1 MTVGPDFQS
10 IAAQALL
17 GSSRTRLAP
26 AVMWLGWR
34 STSGTEL
41 STQRVSVAND
51 DSVWGPTES
60 GVSNVAPIDGGPA
73 GAWIIGGVGL
83 YTAQTGGVL
92 ALSADLPAPIT
103 TAAGDLLSIPV
114 GELDFTVA

>member
-1 MTVGPDFQS
+1 MTVGPDFRAT
-10 IAAQALL
+10 AAQAIL
-17 GSSRTRLAP
+17 GSSRSPLVP
-26 AVMWLGWR
+26 SVLWLGWR
-34 STSGTEL
+34 SLAGVEL
-41 STQRVSVAND
+41 STQRVAVENGDA
-51 DSVWGPTES
+51 VWGPTES

-83 YTAQTGGVL
+83 YTAQTEGVL